1 MSIPKEQAADRVLAV
16 MRTRLG
22 RRIVV
27 LALKV
32 LLSGALIAYVA
43 TRVDLGLLLVSWVAA
58 SAGMTSN
65 LWQRESE
72 LTLVGMTPP
81 LSAR

>member
-1 MSIPKEQAADRVLAV
+1 

-32 LLSGALIAYVA
+32 LLSSALIAYVA
-43 TRVDLGLLLVSWVAA
+43 TRVDLGLLLVQLKTIHLGQLAL
-58 SAGMTSN
+58 AGGVSSSR
-65 LWQRESE
+65 L
-72 LTLVGMTPP
+72 
-81 LSAR
+81 